1 MNIFE
6 YATKNKLRFNC
17 SLGKLNVEQLWD
29 LPLTSTRQ
37 PSLDEIAR
45 GVSKQLKSKEEESF
59 VETST
64 DPEREPLEVSLEIL
78 KSIIA
83 SKQAANKH
91 ALEERDKR
99 AMKQTLLAAKEE
111 KKIDKIKGM
120 SEEEI
125 DKELAK
131 L

>member
-1 MNIFE
+1 METI
-6 YATKNKLRFNC
+6 TKIDFKPF
-17 SLGKLNVEQLWD
+17 G
-29 LPLTSTRQ
+29 
-37 PSLDEIAR
+37 
-45 GVSKQLKSKEEESF
+45 
-59 VETST
+59 
-64 DPEREPLEVSLEIL
+64 
-78 KSIIA
+78 
-83 SKQAANKH
+83 QAINKH